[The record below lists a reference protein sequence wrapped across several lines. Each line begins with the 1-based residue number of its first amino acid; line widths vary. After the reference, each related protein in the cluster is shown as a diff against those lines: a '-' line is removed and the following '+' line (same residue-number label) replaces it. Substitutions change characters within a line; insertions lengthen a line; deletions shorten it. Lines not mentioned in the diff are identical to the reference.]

1 MDQREQI
8 IDYAKTLNTINYE
21 IAELARIKEEL
32 EARLSALLEHGDD
45 GSKSYVCDKYKV
57 TVTTGY
63 NYTLNK
69 EEFMTIGSRIP
80 HCFNPVKQKTVYELD
95 KSIIRDAEKYGSTD
109 DLNLLAQIISKK
121 PKKLHVSIKA
131 AV

>member
-1 MDQREQI
+1 VEKQYQI
-8 IDYAKTLNTINYE
+8 EDLAKTLNTINFE

-32 EARLSALLEHGDD
+32 EARLCALLEHGDE
-45 GSKSYVCDKYKV
+45 GSKSYTVEKFKV
-57 TVTTGY
+57 TVKTGY

-69 EEFMTIGSRIP
+69 EEYMTIGSRLP
-80 HCFNPVKQKTVYELD
+80 ECFNPVKQVMKFELD
-95 KSIIRDAEKYGSTD
+95 KTIIRDAEKYGSKE

-121 PKKLHVSIKA
+121 PSKLHIAIKA